1 MPACRLQAQGCSSIR
16 SQENQYQITFLIS
29 ITWLVSILNI
39 INTESSLSTN
49 LLFSRIFTSP
59 FSFLI
64 SLITLCFF
72 FSLSFSLSFSLILS
86 LILSEKTKIFKT
98 VEGGGSQWAGGQC
111 GLHIKSRVARAT
123 QWHLITPKRQ
133 KNKNRNKINI
143 IHTKTMMTGEN
154 LPFFFP
160 FSVLG
165 QISTF
170 LSLSTQYRS
179 KFITHLISMIIF
191 HSFHVSQNAGL
202 TQITENHRLSF
213 LEQTRRLQSYSSET
227 KHILLLTN
235 THPHR
240 IIQGLHEDRN
250 DYRELQAD

>member
-1 MPACRLQAQGCSSIR
+1 M
-16 SQENQYQITFLIS
+16 
-29 ITWLVSILNI
+29 
-39 INTESSLSTN
+39 
-49 LLFSRIFTSP
+49 
-59 FSFLI
+59 
-64 SLITLCFF
+64 
-72 FSLSFSLSFSLILS
+72 
-86 LILSEKTKIFKT
+86 
-98 VEGGGSQWAGGQC
+98 
-111 GLHIKSRVARAT
+111 
-123 QWHLITPKRQ
+123 
-133 KNKNRNKINI
+133 
-143 IHTKTMMTGEN
+143 
-154 LPFFFP
+154 PFFFP

-179 KFITHLISMIIF
+179 KLITHLISMIIF

-240 IIQGLHEDRN
+240 IIQGLHTE
-250 DYRELQAD
+250 DYRQTRYHFPRHLGRTWLASKTVISNYQAEEPSDLYPKNSEQSNMALPSIVSYYHKTVAVRTFPH